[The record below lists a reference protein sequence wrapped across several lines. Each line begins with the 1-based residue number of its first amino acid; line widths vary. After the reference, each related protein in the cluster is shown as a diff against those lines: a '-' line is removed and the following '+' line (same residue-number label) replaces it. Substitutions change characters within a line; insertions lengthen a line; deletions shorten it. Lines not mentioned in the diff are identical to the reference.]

1 MISKDYSAKEIP
13 LFPKLKN
20 RNIFPGEWASIYR
33 GEGVEFADTKPLEPD
48 DDVRDID
55 LRELAKTGQEE
66 IIRRVVERQMKVYV
80 WADFSGSM
88 QRFEEM
94 FFPAKPEIRDIA
106 IGLII
111 FSAANLYAPVG
122 FFPFGLE
129 RKKFFPPRMGE
140 RYCWDI
146 VKWIADE
153 KNYNP
158 FSSSGVRSAIN
169 SLLRL
174 ATPRNMV
181 FFISDFKQMDFE
193 KDFVELLRPVTGRF
207 DFIPV
212 IVMDP
217 LETSGA
223 IKRPTRI
230 SIRSSGGKTGGEIF
244 CAKETIKEVQEISRS
259 HLSNLGH
266 NFRKLGIGYLVLN
279 SPSIKDCE
287 KTLTRFFQTRRRAR
301 R

>member
-1 MISKDYSAKEIP
+1 MRPKDYNTKEIP
-13 LFPKLKN
+13 LFPDLKN
-20 RNIFPGEWASIYR
+20 RNIFPGEWESVYK
-33 GEGVEFADTKPLEPD
+33 GQGVEFADTKPLEPD

-55 LRELAKTGQEE
+55 LHALAQTGEEE
-66 IIRRVVERQMKVYV
+66 IIRRTVERQMKVYV

-94 FFPAKPEIRDIA
+94 FFPSKPEIRDIA

-129 RKKFFPPRMGE
+129 RKKFFPPIMGE

-146 VKWIADE
+146 IKWIADE

-158 FSSSGVRSAIN
+158 FSSSGVGSAIN

-181 FFISDFKQMDFE
+181 FFISDFKQVDFE
-193 KDFVELLRPVTGRF
+193 KDFIELLRPVTGRF

-212 IVMDP
+212 IIMDP

-223 IKRPTRI
+223 IKQSTRI
-230 SIRSSGGKTGGEIF
+230 SIRSGGGKVGGEIF
-244 CAKETIKEVQEISRS
+244 CTPRTIREMREISRS
-259 HLSNLGH
+259 HLFHLEH
-266 NFRKLGIGYLVLN
+266 NFRKLGIDYLVLN
-279 SPSIKDCE
+279 SPSINDCE
-287 KTLTRFFQTRRRAR
+287 KTLIRFFQTRRRAR